1 MQLDYTKQVIVIRKD
16 LNMRKGKLA
25 AQAAHAATAAV
36 LHNLARVLLYKLM
49 YKLGVKSS
57 NALFHWVND
66 SFTKICVSVNS
77 EAELD
82 TIYNFAKQRGI
93 PAYMIVD
100 KGVTEFN
107 NVPTKT
113 CLSIGP
119 AYNAAFLGV
128 TSHLPLM

>member
-1 MQLDYTKQVIVIRKD
+1 MQLDYTKQVIVVRKD
-16 LNMRKGKLA
+16 LNVGKGKLA

-36 LHNLARVLLYKLM
+36 LHNLARVRLYKLM
-49 YKLGVKSS
+49 YKLGIKSS
-57 NALFHWVND
+57 NPLFHWVNG
-66 SFTKICVSVNS
+66 SFTKFCVYVNS

-82 TIYNFAKQRGI
+82 TIYNLAKERGI
-93 PAYMIVD
+93 PIYMIVD

-107 NVPTKT
+107 TVPTKT

-119 AYNAAFLGV
+119 AYNAAFIGI

>member
-57 NALFHWVND
+57 NPLFHWVND

-82 TIYNFAKQRGI
+82 TIYNLAKERGI
-93 PAYMIVD
+93 SAYMIVD

-119 AYNAAFLGV
+119 AYNAAFIGV
-128 TSHLPLM
+128 TSYLPLM

>member
-49 YKLGVKSS
+49 YKLGIKAS
-57 NALFHWVND
+57 NPLFHWVNGN
-66 SFTKICVSVNS
+66 FTKICVSVNS

-82 TIYNFAKQRGI
+82 TIYNLAKERGI
-93 PAYMIVD
+93 SAYMIVD

-119 AYNAAFLGV
+119 AYNAAFIGV
-128 TSHLPLM
+128 TSYLPLM

>member
-49 YKLGVKSS
+49 YKLGIKSS
-57 NALFHWVND
+57 NPLFHWVNGN
-66 SFTKICVSVNS
+66 FTKICVSVDS
-77 EAELD
+77 EQGLLALQEYAE
-82 TIYNFAKQRGI
+82 ARGL
-93 PAYMIVD
+93 PCHLIVD
-100 KGVTEFN
+100 KGLTEFN
-107 NVPTKT
+107 NVPTIT
-113 CLSIGP
+113 CMSIGP
-119 AYNAAFLGV
+119 AYNAAFLGI

>member
-49 YKLGVKSS
+49 YKLGIKSS
-57 NALFHWVND
+57 NPLFHWVNG

-77 EAELD
+77 EAELEG
-82 TIYNFAKQRGI
+82 IKILAESRGI
-93 PAYMIVD
+93 TAYMIID

-107 NVPTKT
+107 NAPTKT

-119 AYNAAFLGV
+119 AYNAAFIGV
-128 TSHLPLM
+128 TSALPLM

>member
-36 LHNLARVLLYKLM
+36 LHNLARVILFKLM

-57 NALFHWVND
+57 NPLFHWVND

-82 TIYNFAKQRGI
+82 TIYNLAKERGI
-93 PAYMIVD
+93 SAYMIVD

-107 NVPTKT
+107 NVPTIT
-113 CLSIGP
+113 CMSIGP
-119 AYNAAFLGV
+119 AYNAAFIGV
-128 TSHLPLM
+128 TSYLPLM